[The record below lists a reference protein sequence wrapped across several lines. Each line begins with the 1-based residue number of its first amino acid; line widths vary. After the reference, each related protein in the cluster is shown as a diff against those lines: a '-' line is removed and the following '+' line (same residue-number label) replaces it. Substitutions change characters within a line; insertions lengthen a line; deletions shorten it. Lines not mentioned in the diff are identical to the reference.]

1 VPALIALLAA
11 MALAFTSLTATA
23 SADGVG
29 FELKDARVTPG
40 QAFFGGKEQP
50 EVKFRFDARRPVSLK
65 ILVVKAKSGRTVAR
79 LREPQAQPGK
89 RVVQSWNGLTESGD
103 AAGDGRYEFRI
114 GPVGKGP
121 ARFAGGFRLRGHA
134 FPVDGPHGTR
144 GAIGEF
150 GADRNGGRTHEG
162 FDITAD
168 CGTPLVA
175 ARGGKVARVGYDP
188 ELYGYFVL
196 INGTKTNESYFYSH
210 LIEAS
215 PFGRGDRIRT
225 RDLLGRVGQTGNA
238 ASTPCHLHFELRVNG
253 NPVNPKPHLRRW
265 DRYS

>member
-1 VPALIALLAA
+1 MPALIALLTTLILG
-11 MALAFTSLTATA
+11 LAGFAGSA
-23 SADGVG
+23 SAAGVG
-29 FELKDARVTPG
+29 FELRDSKVSPN
-40 QAFFGGKEQP
+40 QAFFGGKQQP

-79 LREPQAQPGK
+79 LREPQARPGK
-89 RVVQSWNGLTESGD
+89 RIAQSWNGLTEKGG
-103 AAGDGRYEFRI
+103 AAGDGRYEFRV

-134 FPVDGPHGTR
+134 FPVNGPHGTR

-168 CGTPLVA
+168 CGTSLVA
-175 ARGGKVARVGYDP
+175 ARGGKVTRAGYDP
-188 ELYGYFVL
+188 VLYGYFVL
-196 INGTKTNESYFYSH
+196 INGAKSNETYFYSH

-215 PFGRGDRIRT
+215 PFRRGDRVRT
-225 RDLLGRVGQTGNA
+225 RDFVGRVGQTGNA
-238 ASTPCHLHFELRVNG
+238 AGTPCHLHFELRVG
-253 NPVNPKPHLRRW
+253 GKPVNPKPHLRRW
-265 DRYS
+265 DKYS

>member
-1 VPALIALLAA
+1 MPALIALV
-11 MALAFTSLTATA
+11 LAFLLGLSALTTTA

-29 FELKDARVTPG
+29 FKLGESKVSPG
-40 QAFFGGKEQP
+40 QAFFDGKQQP
-50 EVKFRFDARRPVSLK
+50 EVKFRFQARRPVSLK

-79 LREPQAQPGK
+79 LREPQAEPGK
-89 RVVQSWNGLTESGD
+89 RVVQSWNGLTEGGD

-114 GPVGKGP
+114 GPVGKEP

-134 FPVDGPHGTR
+134 FPVDGSHDTR

-162 FDITAD
+162 FDITAA

-175 ARGGKVARVGYDP
+175 ARGGKVARAGYDP
-188 ELYGYFVL
+188 VLYGYFLL
-196 INGTKTNESYFYSH
+196 INGAKTNETYFYSH

-215 PFGRGDRIRT
+215 PFGRGDRVRT
-225 RDLLGRVGQTGNA
+225 RDLVGRVGQTGNA
-238 ASTPCHLHFELRVNG
+238 ASTPCHLHFELRVSG
-253 NPVNPKPHLRRW
+253 NPVDPKPHLRRW